1 MWKKTK
7 PIVWI
12 WFISTKILELEV
24 RMGHRKMT
32 LEGIFDLVELQLNEE
47 ELEDY
52 FSNSNIII
60 EE

>member
-1 MWKKTK
+1 
-7 PIVWI
+7 
-12 WFISTKILELEV
+12 
-24 RMGHRKMT
+24 MGHRKMT